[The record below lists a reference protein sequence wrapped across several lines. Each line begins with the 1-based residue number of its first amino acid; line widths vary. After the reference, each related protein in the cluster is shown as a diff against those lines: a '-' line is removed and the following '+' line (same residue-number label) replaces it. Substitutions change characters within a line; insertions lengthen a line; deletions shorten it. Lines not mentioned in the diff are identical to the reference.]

1 MGKTP
6 VGIEGVGI
14 QTTHYRSRR
23 DDKPGG
29 GPSKC
34 LHGPV
39 KRYGPGGEL
48 LEVIEVVDFD
58 TEARNDT
65 AQSRRMRKD
74 RPRHNRRLKKRKT
87 V

>member
-14 QTTHYRSRR
+14 QTTHYRSSR
-23 DDKPGG
+23 DGKPGG

-39 KRYGPGGEL
+39 KRYGPDGEL
-48 LEVIEVVDFD
+48 IETIEVVDVGS
-58 TEARNDT
+58 ELRNDT
-65 AQSRRMRKD
+65 AKSRRRRKD